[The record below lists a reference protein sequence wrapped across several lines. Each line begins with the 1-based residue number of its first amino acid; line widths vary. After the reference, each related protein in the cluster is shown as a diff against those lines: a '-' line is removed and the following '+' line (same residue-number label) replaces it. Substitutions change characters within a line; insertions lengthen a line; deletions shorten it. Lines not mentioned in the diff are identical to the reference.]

1 MYFYTDPEKNL
12 GPDGRRISNS
22 NIGVCAGT
30 GFYVTGHNSQVG
42 TMMNCFVTRC
52 QSGRTIHDNSF
63 LGNTYIAVMC
73 SMGDIVT
80 SGDAQNGGNTCSFIG
95 CYVEGGNPCNIA
107 YPSVVIGG
115 ELSALGNMEAPL
127 GSAFFCDG
135 TNISNGLRY
144 FASDSRP
151 YFDGKHTWDNP
162 PKKRRT
168 AHITFGGPRDPH
180 TLMSF
185 GEVGDPYS

>member
-1 MYFYTDPEKNL
+1 
-12 GPDGRRISNS
+12 
-22 NIGVCAGT
+22 
-30 GFYVTGHNSQVG
+30 
-42 TMMNCFVTRC
+42 MMNCFVTRC
-52 QSGRTIHDNSF
+52 QSGRTIHDDSF

-73 SMGDIVT
+73 SMGGIVT

-127 GSAFFCDG
+127 GSAFFCG

-144 FASDSRP
+144 FASESTGA
-151 YFDGKHTWDNP
+151 YFDGSTP
-162 PKKRRT
+162 GITRPKSGGRRT
-168 AHITFGGPRDPH
+168 SP
-180 TLMSF
+180 S
-185 GEVGDPYS
+185 EVPAIRIR